1 MDSLFQFLS
10 ARTFRRANESLLKRN
25 TGEQRSGMQSV
36 RSVVCIYSARVTLA
50 VEKGPKMPNF
60 LLLKTQDFQSML
72 FGQGLILHNSR
83 SAQAAAPFHK
93 VNGFNRGHFF
103 LLFILAVNLFVNFQ
117 KWSGPLELR

>member
-1 MDSLFQFLS
+1 MTALRDAKHQKHHFDLFCQS
-10 ARTFRRANESLLKRN
+10 RSRGEKRLK
-25 TGEQRSGMQSV
+25 V
-36 RSVVCIYSARVTLA
+36 
-50 VEKGPKMPNF
+50 PNF
-60 LLLKTQDFQSML
+60 LLLKTQDFHSML
-72 FGQGLILHNSR
+72 FCQGLILHNSR

>member
-10 ARTFRRANESLLKRN
+10 ARTFRGASESFLKRN
-25 TGEQRSGMQSV
+25 TGWQRSGMQSI
-36 RSVVCIYSARVTLA
+36 RSIILIYSAKVTL
-50 VEKGPKMPNF
+50 VGRNF
-60 LLLKTQDFQSML
+60 LLLKTQDFHSML
-72 FGQGLILHNSR
+72 FCQGLILHNSR